1 MKRWVLTYLETFIMF
16 VTSYLFIYA
25 SGYDEPTTYDAVM
38 FGILYTTIVD
48 LRKDVKG
55 W

>member
-1 MKRWVLTYLETFIMF
+1 MKRWVLTYLETFIVF
-16 VTSYLFIYA
+16 VAFYLFIYA
-25 SGYDEPTTYDAVM
+25 NGYDEPTIYDAVM
-38 FGILYTTIVD
+38 FGILYTAIVD

>member
-1 MKRWVLTYLETFIMF
+1 MKRWVLTYLETIMVF
-16 VTSYLFIYA
+16 MGACTFIYM
-25 SGYDEPTTYDAVM
+25 SGLGWPTIHDTVV
-38 FGILYTTIVD
+38 FGILYTAIVD